1 MWTKQKAGCLTTK
14 TKKMNCKEFQ
24 DMIPKERTE
33 YIGEL
38 IHACMSDSKF
48 FSVGKK
54 IIKDAT
60 KMGLFAGVKI
70 NPIEEVPEILNNT
83 QTIEQ

>member
-1 MWTKQKAGCLTTK
+1 
-14 TKKMNCKEFQ
+14 MNCKEFQ

-60 KMGLFAGVKI
+60 KMGIFEGVTI
-70 NPIEEVPEILNNT
+70 NPIEEVPEILNNN